1 MDLFVANEI
10 GQCFPRVPN
19 LKSEEVSRGEISLS
33 NCGASNSYV
42 ALELSWA
49 LTGIPKHRVV
59 SLLSSTF
66 FMKKQSTAC
75 DTSLAPSSMS
85 ESLDVIWIQDTKR
98 EGSSVEGEV
107 VDKFETSLDKS
118 TTVDE
123 VSLLLF

>member
-1 MDLFVANEI
+1 M
-10 GQCFPRVPN
+10 PN

-33 NCGASNSYV
+33 NCVASNSYV

-75 DTSLAPSSMS
+75 DISLAPSSMS

-98 EGSSVEGEV
+98 EGSSVVGEV

-123 VSLLLF
+123 VSLMLF